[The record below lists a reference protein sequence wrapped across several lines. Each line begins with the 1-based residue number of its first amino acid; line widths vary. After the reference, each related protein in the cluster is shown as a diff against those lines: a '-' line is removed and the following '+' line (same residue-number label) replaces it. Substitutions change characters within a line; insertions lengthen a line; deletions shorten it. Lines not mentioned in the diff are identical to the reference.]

1 MRILVLSKRFYT
13 GKDLIDDRFGRV
25 FELPAWLA
33 RSGHEV
39 TGLALSYRTA
49 AVGKRR
55 WHDLP
60 GLVWHSANI
69 GRVPFLNY
77 FRTLRRLIRET
88 QPELIWVCSDA
99 FHAILGERLQHH
111 FRIPTVI
118 DLYDNFESFPATR
131 FPGVLPLFRRACRN
145 VSGLTL
151 VGTALR
157 DYVQKEYGAG
167 SPMLV
172 LQNGTNPALFQPHD
186 RAASRRTL
194 GLPEHGRFIG
204 TAGSISAGRGI
215 VVMFD
220 AFLELAKDMPDLHLV
235 FAGPRD
241 GTVSR
246 YKHPRIID
254 LGILPQERV
263 PLLLSALDLGV
274 ISNLESPFGRYCFPQ
289 KLYEFAACGIPF
301 VAADVGE
308 TAAMLLQQPHLLFT
322 PSNASELAD
331 RVRGMLQGEYPPQ
344 LAVPVR
350 TWEELGGEL
359 EAFFRDKILSHQLQR
374 PLCHQ

>member
-13 GKDLIDDRFGRV
+13 GKDLIGDRFGRV

-39 TGLALSYRTA
+39 TGLALSYRPA
-49 AVGKRR
+49 AGGEHR
-55 WHDLP
+55 WDDLP
-60 GLVWHSANI
+60 DLVWHSANI
-69 GRVPFLNY
+69 GRVPFRSY
-77 FRTLRRLIRET
+77 FRTLHRLIRET

-99 FHAILGERLQHH
+99 FHAILGEWLQRH
-111 FRIPTVI
+111 FRIPTVV
-118 DLYDNFESFPATR
+118 DLYDNFEGFPATR
-131 FPGVLPLFRRACRN
+131 LPGVLSLFRRACRN
-145 VSGLTL
+145 ASGLTL

-157 DYVQKEYGAG
+157 DYVQREYDAG

-172 LQNGTNPALFQPHD
+172 LQNGTNPILFQPHD

-215 VVMFD
+215 VAMFE
-220 AFLELAKDMPDLHLV
+220 AFLELAKEMPDLHLV

-241 GTVSR
+241 GTALR
-246 YKHPRIID
+246 YRHPRIID

-274 ISNLESPFGRYCFPQ
+274 ISNLDSPFGRYCFPQ

-308 TAAMLLQQPHLLFT
+308 TAAMLRQQPHLLFS
-322 PSNASELAD
+322 PNNAGELAG
-331 RVRGMLQGEYPPQ
+331 RVRGLLEGQCPPQ
-344 LAVPVR
+344 LTIPVR

-359 EAFFRDKILSHQLQR
+359 EAFFRDRILSH
-374 PLCHQ
+374 

>member
-33 RSGHEV
+33 RAGHEV
-39 TGLALSYRTA
+39 TGLALSYRPA
-49 AVGKRR
+49 AVGERR
-55 WHDLP
+55 WDDLP

-69 GRVPFLNY
+69 GRVPFLSY
-77 FRTLRRLIRET
+77 LRTLRRLIRET
-88 QPELIWVCSDA
+88 QPDLIWVCSDA
-99 FHAILGERLQHH
+99 FHAILGEQLQRRC
-111 FRIPTVI
+111 RIPTVI

-131 FPGVLPLFRRACRN
+131 LPGVLSLFRNACRH

-157 DYVQKEYGAG
+157 DYVQKEYGVG

-172 LQNGTNPALFQPHD
+172 LQNGANPDLFKPRD
-186 RAASRRTL
+186 RVASRRAL
-194 GLPEHGRFIG
+194 GLPQHGRFIG

-215 VVMFD
+215 GAMFE
-220 AFLELAKDMPDLHLV
+220 AFLELVKEMPDLHLV

-241 GTVSR
+241 ETPSHYR
-246 YKHPRIID
+246 HPRIID

-274 ISNLESPFGRYCFPQ
+274 ISNLDSPFGRYCFPQ
-289 KLYEFAACGIPF
+289 KLYEFAACSTPF
-301 VAADVGE
+301 VATDVGE
-308 TAAMLLQQPHLLFT
+308 TAAILHQQAHLLFS
-322 PSNASELAD
+322 PNNASELAD
-331 RVRGMLQGEYPPQ
+331 RVRGMLEGKYPPQ
-344 LAVPVR
+344 VVIPVR

-359 EAFFRDKILSHQLQR
+359 EAFFRDRILSHQFQR
-374 PLCHQ
+374 SVLHQ

>member
-13 GKDLIDDRFGRV
+13 GKDLIDDRFGRI

-39 TGLALSYRTA
+39 TGLALSYRPA
-49 AVGKRR
+49 SVGEHR
-55 WHDLP
+55 WDDLP

-69 GRVPFLNY
+69 GRMPFRSY
-77 FRTLRRLIRET
+77 FGFLHRLIRET

-99 FHAILGERLQHH
+99 FHAILGDRLQRH

-131 FPGVLPLFRRACRN
+131 LPGVLSLFRRACRN
-145 VSGLTL
+145 ASGLTL
-151 VGTALR
+151 VGMALQA
-157 DYVQKEYGAG
+157 YVQREYGSG

-172 LQNGTNPALFQPHD
+172 LQNGTNPTLFQPHD
-186 RAASRRTL
+186 RAASRRAL
-194 GLPEHGRFIG
+194 GLQEHGRFIG

-215 VVMFD
+215 VAMFE
-220 AFLELAKDMPDLHLV
+220 AFLELAKEMPDLHLV

-241 GTVSR
+241 GTASR
-246 YKHPRIID
+246 YRHSRIID

-274 ISNLESPFGRYCFPQ
+274 ISNLDSPFGRYCFPQ

-308 TAAMLLQQPHLLFT
+308 TAAMLRQQPHLLFS
-322 PSNASELAD
+322 PNNASELAD
-331 RVRGMLQGEYPPQ
+331 RMRDLLQGKCPPQ
-344 LAVPVR
+344 RAIPVR

-359 EAFFRDKILSHQLQR
+359 EAFFRERILSHQSQR
-374 PLCHQ
+374 SLRH